1 MYKVLLTGSNRTI
14 INEFFTYLDSYF
26 ECMST
31 SDRYDDIV
39 NHIKYVRPD
48 IFVYCLF
55 KEKPDDLKRFS
66 NIERQITSR
75 NIPLAIVGD
84 FNDCNEFSKMV
95 PQIDPLVL
103 QKPISIQNIAAAIID
118 LLKKR
123 KEAEGTAA
131 GNIAPDRAVP
141 GAPGAGGVVAQGAA
155 GAGGAAAQGA
165 AGAGGAVAQGSAGAG
180 SAVAQGAAGA
190 GGAAVPGA
198 AGAGGAAVP
207 GTAGIAV
214 SDRDYAASPQAVRR
228 KKHILIV
235 DDDSRVLRML
245 KGYLA
250 ERYELATAIN
260 GRVALKFLETKETDL
275 VLLDYEMPE
284 ENGAAVLEKIR
295 ANEKTRKLPVVF
307 LTGVTEGNKIKEV
320 LALKPQGYLLKPVDM
335 EKVSSTIK
343 GILG

>member
-1 MYKVLLTGSNRTI
+1 M
-14 INEFFTYLDSYF
+14 
-26 ECMST
+26 
-31 SDRYDDIV
+31 
-39 NHIKYVRPD
+39 P
-48 IFVYCLF
+48 
-55 KEKPDDLKRFS
+55 
-66 NIERQITSR
+66 
-75 NIPLAIVGD
+75 
-84 FNDCNEFSKMV
+84 
-95 PQIDPLVL
+95 
-103 QKPISIQNIAAAIID
+103 
-118 LLKKR
+118 
-123 KEAEGTAA
+123 
-131 GNIAPDRAVP
+131 
-141 GAPGAGGVVAQGAA
+141 QGAA
-155 GAGGAAAQGA
+155 GTAASGG
-165 AGAGGAVAQGSAGAG
+165 
-180 SAVAQGAAGA
+180 
-190 GGAAVPGA
+190 
-198 AGAGGAAVP
+198 
-207 GTAGIAV
+207 
-214 SDRDYAASPQAVRR
+214 DYAASPQAIRH

-295 ANEKTRKLPVVF
+295 ANEKTKKLPVVF

>member
-14 INEFFTYLDSYF
+14 INEFFTYLDAYF

-39 NHIKYVRPD
+39 NHLKYVRPD

-84 FNDCNEFSKMV
+84 FNDCNEFSQMV

-118 LLKKR
+118 LLKK
-123 KEAEGTAA
+123 KKTEESAVGE
-131 GNIAPDRAVP
+131 NAPDIA
-141 GAPGAGGVVAQGAA
+141 AA
-155 GAGGAAAQGA
+155 GAGGAMAAGTAAPGAGGAMAAGTAVPGAGSAVPQGTA
-165 AGAGGAVAQGSAGAG
+165 AGAGGAVP
-180 SAVAQGAAGA
+180 QGAAGT
-190 GGAAVPGA
+190 AA
-198 AGAGGAAVP
+198 
-207 GTAGIAV
+207 
-214 SDRDYAASPQAVRR
+214 SDGDHAASPQAIRH

-295 ANEKTRKLPVVF
+295 ANEKTKKLPVVF